1 MQWFKYYNIKSSG
14 VFYNSII
21 SNESFEK
28 VNKKRI
34 KITYAGRVIKEKGLE
49 ILAKAYLKLKDKYDI
64 ELNIAGDGDY
74 LNYLK
79 NKYPDINYLG
89 LLNHNEVMNLLKE
102 TSIFV
107 YPTCYPE
114 GLPTSILEAGIMKCA
129 VIATDKGGIKEV
141 IESDKYGFI
150 INEDVNDLVNKIE
163 VLLCD
168 RKLMIEMQNNI
179 YKMVKTNF
187 VWEKTAKKVIKEL
200 KKYE

>member
-1 MQWFKYYNIKSSG
+1 MH
-14 VFYNSII
+14 
-21 SNESFEK
+21 
-28 VNKKRI
+28 
-34 KITYAGRVIKEKGLE
+34 
-49 ILAKAYLKLKDKYDI
+49 
-64 ELNIAGDGDY
+64 
-74 LNYLK
+74 
-79 NKYPDINYLG
+79 DINYLG

-107 YPTCYPE
+107 YPSCYPE

-129 VIATDKGGIKEV
+129 IIATDKGGIKEV